1 MTSQIILITGANKG
15 LGFETARVLG
25 RDGATVLVGA
35 RSTELGEK
43 AAATLGGEGAD
54 ARFVQL
60 DVTDESSIT
69 AAAELIEREHGRL
82 DVLVNNAGITTTG
95 LDAPPP
101 SAIAADLVRTA
112 FETNVF
118 GVITVTNAMLPL
130 LLRSPEGRIVNVSSS
145 LSSLTQLSDPAST
158 RPNLLPYN
166 TSKSALN
173 AVTVAYAR
181 ELAGSSVTVRAVC
194 PGFCATDMNGHAG
207 HRSPDQGAAVIA
219 SVARLGADGPTGVLI
234 DEDGLVPW

>member
-15 LGFETARVLG
+15 LGFETARTLG
-25 RDGATVLVGA
+25 RDGATVLLGA

-43 AAATLGGEGAD
+43 AAATLRGEGMD
-54 ARFVQL
+54 ARFVRL
-60 DVTDESSIT
+60 DVTDQDSVA
-69 AAAELIEREHGRL
+69 AAAELVEREHGRL
-82 DVLVNNAGITTTG
+82 DVLVNNAGITTTS

-101 SAIAADLVRTA
+101 SAIAPDLVRTA

-118 GVITVTNAMLPL
+118 GVIAVINAMLPL
-130 LLRSPEGRIVNVSSS
+130 LLRSPAGRIVNVSSS
-145 LSSLTQLSDPAST
+145 LASLTLLSDPASIH
-158 RPNLLPYN
+158 PNLLPYN

-181 ELAGSSVTVRAVC
+181 ELADTPVTVRAVC
-194 PGFCATDMNGHAG
+194 PGFCATDLNDYAG

-219 SVARLGADGPTGVLI
+219 GAAQTGADGPGVFI